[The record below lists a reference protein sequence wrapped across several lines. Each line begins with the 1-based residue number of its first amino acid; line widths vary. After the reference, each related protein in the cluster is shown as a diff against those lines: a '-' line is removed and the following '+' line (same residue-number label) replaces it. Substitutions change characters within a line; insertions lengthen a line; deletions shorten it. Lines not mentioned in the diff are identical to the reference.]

1 MKSAP
6 RPVARRYARALLEV
20 TDTKT
25 TVPGETLPSAET
37 IATELRLSLEL
48 LESSPELR
56 RAFQDPLLP
65 LARKRALLRAVWTKA
80 QASPLMVRLLDLL
93 VEHGRAA
100 LLPAVEEAFRHAW
113 NVRRGVVEAQAV
125 TVEAIETGQR
135 DALRKALARLSGQ
148 DVELRTELDPRL
160 IGGVLVRMAGK
171 SYDGTVRGRLR
182 AMRSR
187 LVHGA

>member
-1 MKSAP
+1 MKSAT
-6 RPVARRYARALLEV
+6 RSVARRYARALLEV
-20 TDTKT
+20 TDAKSTA
-25 TVPGETLPSAET
+25 PGETLPSAET
-37 IATELRLSLEL
+37 LATELRFSLEL

-56 RAFQDPLLP
+56 RAFEDPLLP

-93 VEHGRAA
+93 VEHGRAS
-100 LLPAVEEAFRHAW
+100 LLPVVEEAFRQAW
-113 NVRRGVVEAQAV
+113 NARRGVVEAQAV
-125 TVEAIETGQR
+125 TVQAIEAGQR
-135 DALRKALARLSGQ
+135 DALTKALARLSGK
-148 DVELRTELDPRL
+148 DVELRSELDPKV

-182 AMRSR
+182 ALRSR